1 MPLDANPLIPTAYDV
16 VWSVIAAAILV
27 ATLSAAISVA
37 RHTRVLS
44 GAALALWLLLVLCLP
59 GIGAVVW
66 FVAGRGP
73 AQREMER
80 LYPEAPPL
88 R

>member
-1 MPLDANPLIPTAYDV
+1 MPLETNPLIPTSYDV

-27 ATLSAAISVA
+27 ATISAAVSIV

-44 GAALALWLLLVLCLP
+44 GGALALWLLLVLCLP
-59 GIGAVVW
+59 GIGAVAW
-66 FVAGRGP
+66 FIAGRGP

>member
-1 MPLDANPLIPTAYDV
+1 MPLETNPLIPASYDV
-16 VWSVIAAAILV
+16 VWSVIAAVILV
-27 ATLSAAISVA
+27 STLSAAISVV
-37 RHTRVLS
+37 RHSRVVS
-44 GAALALWLLLVLCLP
+44 GAALAGWLLLVLCLP
-59 GIGAVVW
+59 GLGAAAW
-66 FVAGRGP
+66 FLAGRGP

>member
-1 MPLDANPLIPTAYDV
+1 MPLDANLLIPTSYDM
-16 VWSVIAAAILV
+16 VWSIIAAAILV
-27 ATLSAAISVA
+27 ATISAAVSIV
-37 RHTRVLS
+37 RHLRVLS
-44 GAALALWLLLVLCLP
+44 GVALAGWLLLVLCLP
-59 GIGAVVW
+59 GIGAALW

-73 AQREMER
+73 AQREMDR